1 MSRKVINQATQASSH
16 RRRELEDELMGEL
29 ALHEDTIGTGK
40 DTEETNETE
49 FLKSHTRK
57 LGIKQGR
64 VWRDQQNLTN
74 KFLSYEAGRS
84 ELMQAYHNKLR
95 LFDEEFEP
103 IDKEAR
109 TQMGHISLSAQQ
121 MYLNDLAS
129 QNIKK
134 IKPVLNNYTN
144 VGY

>member
-1 MSRKVINQATQASSH
+1 
-16 RRRELEDELMGEL
+16 MGEL
-29 ALHEDTIGTGK
+29 AAHEDLIGTGK
-40 DTEETNETE
+40 DTEDTKELE
-49 FLKSHTRK
+49 FLKNHTRK

-64 VWRDQQNLTN
+64 SWRDQQNLTN

-84 ELMQAYHNKLR
+84 ELMQAYHSKLR

-109 TQMGHISLSAQQ
+109 TQMGHIELSAQQ

-134 IKPVLNNYTN
+134 AKPILNNYTN

>member
-1 MSRKVINQATQASSH
+1 MVNDASQSSMGSH

-29 ALHEDTIGTGK
+29 AAHEDAIGTGK
-40 DTEETNETE
+40 DTEDTANFE
-49 FLKSHTRK
+49 FLKNHTRK

-64 VWRDQQNLTN
+64 TWRDQDNLTN

-84 ELMQAYHNKLR
+84 NLMQTYHGKLR

-121 MYLNDLAS
+121 MYLNDLAL

-134 IKPVLNNYTN
+134 AKPVLNNYTN